1 MGSNVLKSIFNLLKS
16 FFIVFVSI
24 FSRKKILKK
33 TQNNNFRGRH
43 FLDLDDFAKEK
54 CIACKLCEAVCS
66 AGAIKIKAISKNGK
80 NYAESYQIDLGKC
93 CYCGLCVQACPVNA
107 INMSAEID
115 DAYSD
120 KNEQIV
126 SKKTL
131 LKRRYKKYDA

>member
-1 MGSNVLKSIFNLLKS
+1 MNSIILKSIFNLFKS
-16 FFIVFVSI
+16 FFVVFANI
-24 FSRKKILKK
+24 FSCKKSLKK
-33 TQNNNFRGRH
+33 NQNNNFRGQH

-66 AGAIKIKAISKNGK
+66 ASAIKIKVIKKNGK

-93 CYCGLCVQACPVNA
+93 CYCGLCVQACPVKA
-107 INMSAEID
+107 INMSVKID

-126 SKKTL
+126 LKKTL
-131 LKRRYKKYDA
+131 LERGYKKNDA